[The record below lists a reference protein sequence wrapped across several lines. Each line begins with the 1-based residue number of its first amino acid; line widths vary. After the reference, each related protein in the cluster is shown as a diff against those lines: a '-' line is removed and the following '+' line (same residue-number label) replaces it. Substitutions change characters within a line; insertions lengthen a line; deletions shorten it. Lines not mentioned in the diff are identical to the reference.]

1 MNERN
6 NDQSLPKADTCF
18 FNIELPNYSTKQI
31 MKSKLLLA
39 INMDCVS
46 INADDNFN
54 PDDNPLM
61 NEIEDDNNY
70 QDDGQG

>member
-1 MNERN
+1 
-6 NDQSLPKADTCF
+6 
-18 FNIELPNYSTKQI
+18 

-61 NEIEDDNNY
+61 NEIEDDDNY
-70 QDDGQG
+70 HDDG